1 MSHTGALLA
10 QQDYSPFYQEGSDSL
25 AGDAAA
31 AGALLDTAGWT
42 MDTSLETCVDTD
54 SSGDDCTF
62 TPGDSSSCGAG
73 CDYSPP
79 KRTDSDG
86 NVLTLH
92 LVAYTARPGLP
103 IMQPV
108 IASALTALGITV
120 TSTTTDN
127 WGDHD
132 AIMAARSWDL
142 LMWAQNTL
150 PAGDPLWF
158 LNHFFHSGGSDT
170 SGYCGTGCKGNNFM
184 NLDSAAVDSALDALS
199 LAGPGAPRVAASA
212 AVQTAIL
219 AERAVSNLVTPFWHV
234 SLSDRFRGEETVML
248 SQFVAPSISLTLHV
262 SPL

>member
-10 QQDYSPFYQEGSDSL
+10 QQDYSPFYHEGSDSL
-25 AGDAAA
+25 AGDAATA
-31 AGALLDTAGWT
+31 ATLLDTAGGT
-42 MDTSLETCVDTD
+42 MEASLETCVDTD

-150 PAGDPLWF
+150 PAGDPKWF
-158 LNHFFHSGGSDT
+158 LNHFFNSGGSDN
-170 SGYCGTGCKGNNFM
+170 SGYCGTGCKGNNFA
-184 NLDSAAVDSALDALS
+184 NLVSTDVDTALDALAA
-199 LAGPGAPRVAASA
+199 AGPGTPREDASD
-212 AVQTAIL
+212 AVQTALL
-219 AERAVSNLVTPFWHV
+219 AERPVSNLVTPFWHV
-234 SLSDRFRGEETVML
+234 SLSDRMANYE
-248 SQFVAPSISLTLHV
+248 P
-262 SPL
+262 

>member
-1 MSHTGALLA
+1 
-10 QQDYSPFYQEGSDSL
+10 
-25 AGDAAA
+25 
-31 AGALLDTAGWT
+31 

-132 AIMAARSWDL
+132 AIMLARSWDL
-142 LMWAQNTL
+142 LSESSQPLATLSSDADRCCQHLFTVWAQNTL
-150 PAGDPLWF
+150 PAGDPKWF

-248 SQFVAPSISLTLHV
+248 SQFVAPSVSLTLHV

>member
-10 QQDYSPFYQEGSDSL
+10 QQDYSPFYHEGSDSL
-25 AGDAAA
+25 AGDATNAA
-31 AGALLDTAGWT
+31 TLLDTAGWT
-42 MDTSLETCVDTD
+42 MEASLETCVDTD

-79 KRTDSDG
+79 KRTDSGG

-142 LMWAQNTL
+142 LSECSNGL
-150 PAGDPLWF
+150 SP
-158 LNHFFHSGGSDT
+158 
-170 SGYCGTGCKGNNFM
+170 
-184 NLDSAAVDSALDALS
+184 ALS
-199 LAGPGAPRVAASA
+199 SPASRASDADVAANSVGTEHA
-212 AVQTAIL
+212 SG
-219 AERAVSNLVTPFWHV
+219 R
-234 SLSDRFRGEETVML
+234 
-248 SQFVAPSISLTLHV
+248 
-262 SPL
+262 

>member
-1 MSHTGALLA
+1 
-10 QQDYSPFYQEGSDSL
+10 
-25 AGDAAA
+25 
-31 AGALLDTAGWT
+31 

-73 CDYSPP
+73 CDYTPP
-79 KRTDSDG
+79 KRTDSGG

-92 LVAYTARPGLP
+92 LVAYTSRPGLP

-142 LMWAQNTL
+142 LSEYSNGLSPCL
-150 PAGDPLWF
+150 PQPLVIRP
-158 LNHFFHSGGSDT
+158 SDADHCYIFSVGAEHT
-170 SGYCGTGCKGNNFM
+170 S
-184 NLDSAAVDSALDALS
+184 SRRPAVVPQS
-199 LAGPGAPRVAASA
+199 LL
-212 AVQTAIL
+212 Q
-219 AERAVSNLVTPFWHV
+219 E
-234 SLSDRFRGEETVML
+234 
-248 SQFVAPSISLTLHV
+248 
-262 SPL
+262 